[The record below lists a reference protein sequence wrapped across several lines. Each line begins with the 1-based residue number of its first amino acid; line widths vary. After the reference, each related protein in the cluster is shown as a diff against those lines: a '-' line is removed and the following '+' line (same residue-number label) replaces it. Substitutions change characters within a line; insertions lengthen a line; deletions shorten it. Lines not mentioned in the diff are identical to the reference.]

1 MKHMSVCALL
11 LVFVP
16 AAGWSQDA
24 RVRPRDSAA
33 DTPEKASPEEKARKK
48 ARTGP
53 HGGVVVALGEYSG
66 EFRLWSTNVE
76 LFVYDSAGAPVPT
89 KGLKG
94 TLEVQRFALASG
106 SDPLRPEDRR
116 NQLQPRGDRLVAKM
130 ALGRVVVAD
139 FRVDLEIGGVRR
151 EGTVTWRA
159 TDDRSRLGDWNQLP
173 K

>member
-1 MKHMSVCALL
+1 MKHISVCAQLL
-11 LVFVP
+11 LLAFVP
-16 AAGWSQDA
+16 ATVWSQDA
-24 RVRPRDSAA
+24 KVRPRDSAA
-33 DTPEKASPEEKARKK
+33 DAPKK

-53 HGGVVVALGEYSG
+53 HGGVVVALGEYTG
-66 EFRLWSTNVE
+66 EFRLWSTTVE

-139 FRVDLEIGGVRR
+139 FRVDLEIGGARR

-159 TDDRSRLGDWNQLP
+159 ADDRSRLGDWNQLP
-173 K
+173 R